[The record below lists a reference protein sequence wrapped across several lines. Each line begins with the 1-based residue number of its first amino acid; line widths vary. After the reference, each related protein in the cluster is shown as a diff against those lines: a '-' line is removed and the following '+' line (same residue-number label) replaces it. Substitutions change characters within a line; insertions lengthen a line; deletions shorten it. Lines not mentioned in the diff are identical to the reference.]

1 MKIPRFVPGVGAF
14 QPNTRE
20 ARTLILLHELAH
32 LIRGKD
38 GRWLIPDDGGDP
50 SQSRQSTVEAK
61 CGTQIRAFAYPREA
75 IASISVPLRRRRG
88 RPMHGNDTSAKSS
101 RIRGKRVVFVFQPF
115 SF

>member
-38 GRWLIPDDGGDP
+38 GRWLIP
-50 SQSRQSTVEAK
+50 
-61 CGTQIRAFAYPREA
+61 
-75 IASISVPLRRRRG
+75 
-88 RPMHGNDTSAKSS
+88 
-101 RIRGKRVVFVFQPF
+101 
-115 SF
+115 